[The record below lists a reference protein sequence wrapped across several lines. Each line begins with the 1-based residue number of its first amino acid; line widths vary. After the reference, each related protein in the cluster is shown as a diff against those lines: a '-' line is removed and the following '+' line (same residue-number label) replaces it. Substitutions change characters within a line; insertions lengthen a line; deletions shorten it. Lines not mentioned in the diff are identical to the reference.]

1 MRFIL
6 ALIIQVICLFTNGQS
21 QVLRQIREVQLPVQP
36 VKISVDR
43 LGTGYL
49 LGNDRM
55 IKLDENGDPQT
66 ERPISLRETK
76 LVEPWNPLRIWIY
89 QKINEKHQIQLIDQ
103 HLMNAEEPFTPD
115 PSYAIDP
122 LLIAP
127 GTNNFTY
134 WILDADHSL
143 KLINIQTKTVDLD
156 TDPIKEISGTEI
168 TNMRAYQGFL
178 FLLDSKGII
187 YMINRTGKLV
197 RRITTEGARFFGV
210 LGEDIY
216 FHNDSR
222 LLFENIYK
230 ESRYEVRL
238 PYSPDHVIATDE
250 QLMLIRGKSMTVF
263 QFQPQK

>member
-1 MRFIL
+1 MRFTL
-6 ALIIQVICLFTNGQS
+6 ALLIQGICFLTNGQN
-21 QVLRQIREVQLPVQP
+21 QVLRQIREVQLPIEP
-36 VKISVDR
+36 IKISVDR
-43 LGTGYL
+43 LGAGYL

-55 IKLDENGDPQT
+55 IKLNENGDPQT
-66 ERPISLRETK
+66 ERPISLKETV
-76 LVEPWNPLRIWIY
+76 LVETWNPLRIWVY

-115 PSYAIDP
+115 PSYAINP

-134 WILDADHSL
+134 WILDADRSL
-143 KLINIQTKTVDLD
+143 KLINIQTKSVDLD
-156 TDPIKEISGTEI
+156 TDPIKEISRTDI
-168 TNMRAYQGFL
+168 TNMRAYQGFI
-178 FLLDSKGII
+178 FLLDSEGVI

-197 RRITTEGARFFGV
+197 RRITTEGAKFFGV

-216 FHNDSR
+216 FHKDSR

-230 ESRYEVRL
+230 ESKYEVRL
-238 PYSPDHVIATDE
+238 PFTPDHLIATDE